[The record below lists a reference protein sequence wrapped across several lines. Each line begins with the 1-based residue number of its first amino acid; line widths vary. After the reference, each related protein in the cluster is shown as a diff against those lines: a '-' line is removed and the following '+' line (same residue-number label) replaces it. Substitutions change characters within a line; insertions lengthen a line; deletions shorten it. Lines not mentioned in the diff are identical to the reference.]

1 MALERFKGGRKSSRE
16 KLNAI
21 VDVGKRLV
29 AITGDETIYVVQTQH
44 GTAIGVNVNTLAA
57 RMPKFGIHWAIA
69 TKPSVRTM
77 DDCAWIRP
85 ENQYGVPTGTPYVY
99 AYMSNSSGAGAP
111 PGPLSSTFA
120 ADFLKIYLPGSGGQE
135 PNIRDG
141 DNITYYLSDGKL
153 WIGPGAWYDDP
164 IYTLKMFIEPSAT
177 PTIKP
182 GWHLMDDE
190 ADDLRLPNTDVDTL
204 GDIFDVHAT
213 ATSSVNLAS
222 RFPYGMGANS
232 DVGFSVTEAPA
243 WTGKNRFAVL
253 FNGGGAPEV
262 EFGFFSTHYIA
273 RVN

>member
-1 MALERFKGGRKSSRE
+1 MAIQRFKGGRKSSRE

-29 AITGDETIYVVQTQH
+29 AIIGDETIRIGQTQH
-44 GTAIGVNVNTLAA
+44 GTTIGVNVNTLAA

-141 DNITYYLSDGKL
+141 DNISYYLSDGKL
-153 WIGPGAWYDDP
+153 WIGPGAWYDEPLGACRDF
-164 IYTLKMFIEPSAT
+164 FIPALHSGT
-177 PTIKP
+177 PPGGWYWLETTETITMP
-182 GWHLMDDE
+182 C
-190 ADDLRLPNTDVDTL
+190 TDVDTL
-204 GDIFDVHAT
+204 GDEITNVDVRQTLMVVQGSAGY
-213 ATSSVNLAS
+213 AY
-222 RFPYGMGANS
+222 PYNHDEG
-232 DVGFSVTEAPA
+232 DVEPA
-243 WTGKNRFAVL
+243 LKNPEDTGQIGQSIVGSFYRKAHRGN
-253 FNGGGAPEV
+253 
-262 EFGFFSTHYIA
+262 
-273 RVN
+273 

>member
-141 DNITYYLSDGKL
+141 DKITYYLSDGKL
-153 WIGPGAWYDDP
+153 WIGPGSWYDGRIGDTRR
-164 IYTLKMFIEPSAT
+164 IQN
-177 PTIKP
+177 P
-182 GWHLMDDE
+182 GFGITEGRGWFWKDDTTV
-190 ADDLRLPNTDVDTL
+190 RYGPCIDVDTVPAV
-204 GDIFDVHAT
+204 GVAGIDIEQTVDIEWGVNVAGHDRPLDLEHGEVGIILF
-213 ATSSVNLAS
+213 TSEEAGEGMLRMWGNAAKTLE
-222 RFPYGMGANS
+222 RFN
-232 DVGFSVTEAPA
+232 
-243 WTGKNRFAVL
+243 
-253 FNGGGAPEV
+253 
-262 EFGFFSTHYIA
+262 
-273 RVN
+273 